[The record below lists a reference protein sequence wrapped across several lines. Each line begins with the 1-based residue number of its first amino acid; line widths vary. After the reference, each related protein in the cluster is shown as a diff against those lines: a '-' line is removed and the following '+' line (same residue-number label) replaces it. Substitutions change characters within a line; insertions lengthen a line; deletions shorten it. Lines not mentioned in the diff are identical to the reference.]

1 MNSAIVTTHIKPVQ
15 ALISQN
21 SSTDEA
27 RWAGKPST
35 RREAISILSL
45 WLRES
50 QFPKGGILRRS
61 AIFPRAVGAAQTE
74 LSGKRKKKKE
84 KSSKLG
90 GKGWLLRGADGVN
103 MFKMDYNEILGE
115 LIKIVF

>member
-1 MNSAIVTTHIKPVQ
+1 MGSLGGPLYSQEQLGQHKLNSV
-15 ALISQN
+15 
-21 SSTDEA
+21 
-27 RWAGKPST
+27 GK
-35 RREAISILSL
+35 E
-45 WLRES
+45 
-50 QFPKGGILRRS
+50 
-61 AIFPRAVGAAQTE
+61 
-74 LSGKRKKKKE
+74 KKKKE

>member
-74 LSGKRKKKKE
+74 LSGKRKKKE
-84 KSSKLG
+84 ESSKLG